1 MLPIF
6 IVIHRDAYTSIIA
19 HSGSF
24 AMIAATI
31 SQAPP
36 GSGSRAFA
44 AADATPARSTATR
57 IPASTS
63 QLPVLLRE
71 VASEGWNGPAGA
83 AAIAVLQRAC
93 RREAPRWRSS
103 AGSLTDEGLGDVW
116 EQIDRLL
123 RSGRFDD
130 APGLLVRVV
139 RRAYACE
146 AAAAQTGMGSAA
158 TRGLIAATDSVHTRS
173 LEDLAGAATPTDEP
187 DVEVPRWM
195 RVLGAVLAAE
205 GWRWPVPALHA
216 VVAAAA
222 SVARSGRKHRSPLAG
237 QATGVPPAT
246 WSALDLLIFGSG
258 PGCDPTSRTPG
269 VAVQIDLL
277 GAAGLRQNQSQMRIV
292 RAAVAG
298 RPVRTGRTEW
308 VA

>member
-1 MLPIF
+1 
-6 IVIHRDAYTSIIA
+6 
-19 HSGSF
+19 
-24 AMIAATI
+24 MIAATI

-44 AADATPARSTATR
+44 ADDANPMRSIATR
-57 IPASTS
+57 TSS
-63 QLPVLLRE
+63 QLPDLLRD

-83 AAIAVLQRAC
+83 AAVAVLQQAC

-116 EQIDRLL
+116 EQIDRLV
-123 RSGRFDD
+123 RSSRFDD

-173 LEDLAGAATPTDEP
+173 LEDLAGAVTPTAREDGE
-187 DVEVPRWM
+187 VEVPRWM

-205 GWRWPVPALHA
+205 GWHWPMPALNA
-216 VVAAAA
+216 VEAAAA
-222 SVARSGRKHRSPLAG
+222 CVALSGRKRRSPMAG
-237 QATGVPPAT
+237 QSTGVPDAT
-246 WSALDLLIFGSG
+246 WSALIYWSSG
-258 PGCDPTSRTPG
+258 PVRVAIRQPERRGRPSRSTWSAPLDSG
-269 VAVQIDLL
+269 KT
-277 GAAGLRQNQSQMRIV
+277 GRSCGSSGPPSRAGPFV
-292 RAAVAG
+292 RAARTGWHRDAHHDRRRGPAPRRRCAG
-298 RPVRTGRTEW
+298 RSRS
-308 VA
+308 